1 MHVEIWSDVVCPWC
15 YIGKR
20 RFETALAG
28 FAQRDQVEVVWRA
41 YELDPNAPIRRE
53 GDPAERLA
61 RKYGISVDQARASQ
75 AQLTELAAT
84 EGLDYHLD
92 RAAGGN
98 TFDAHRLIHLAA
110 AVGLGDAMKER
121 LLRAHLVEAAPIGDR
136 ATLVALATEV
146 GIDPDAA
153 EEMLAGDD
161 YVDAVRADEL
171 AARELDVT
179 GVPFFLFDGRLGIA
193 GAQSPDLLARVLER
207 AWAESQPVVVMA
219 DEGADAAGCSDDGC
233 TV

>member
-1 MHVEIWSDVVCPWC
+1 MLVEIWSDVVCPWC

-28 FAQRDQVEVVWRA
+28 FAERDQVEVVWRA
-41 YELDPNAPIRRE
+41 YELDPNAPARRE

-110 AVGLGDAMKER
+110 DAGLGDAMKER
-121 LLRAHLVEAAPIGDR
+121 LLRAYLVEAAPIGDR
-136 ATLVALATEV
+136 ATLVALAGEV
-146 GIDPDAA
+146 GIDPETA
-153 EEMLAGDD
+153 EQILAGDD
-161 YVDAVRADEL
+161 YTQAVRADEL
-171 AARELDVT
+171 RAREIDVT

-193 GAQSPDLLARVLER
+193 GAQSPDLLGRVLER
-207 AWAESQPVVVMA
+207 AWVESRPVVVMA
-219 DEGADAAGCSDDGC
+219 NDLADDAACSDDGC
-233 TV
+233 TI